1 VGHIPGGLGHVNI
14 VASLIFAGMSGSA
27 VADAAGLGS
36 IEIKAMRDEGYDPD
50 FSAAVTAASS
60 TIGPIIPP
68 SIPIVL
74 YGVMAEVSIGRL
86 FIGGIIPGFM
96 MAISM
101 MVFTYFLAHKR
112 GYARRK
118 RSPLRHLVKS
128 FIAAFPPLL
137 TPVII
142 VGGIL
147 GGVFTPTEAAVV
159 AVLYAFVLSFFVYR
173 EFFLWQLPG
182 MIKEVVISTGA
193 ILLIVGSASLFGWI
207 LTWERVPQM
216 LASSIFGLST
226 NPVVILLAIVV
237 FLLFVGTFEAASASL
252 VILVPIFKP
261 LVLKAGIDPVHF
273 GLVMVLT
280 LMIGLLTPPVG
291 SVLYVIADVAEI
303 SFARMVKAVFPYL
316 IPLMVTL
323 LLLVFFPGL
332 VTYLPGLIM
341 D

>member
-1 VGHIPGGLGHVNI
+1 MLGAELLLGLLVLLALRIPIAFSLGLVALIYVLFSETIPLGVVAQRLTGSMNSFVLLAVPFFMLAGKLMNTGGITKRIFNFANDLVGHITGGLGHVNI

-86 FIGGIIPGFM
+86 FIGGIVPGFM

-101 MVFTYFLAHKR
+101 MIFTYFLAHKR

-118 RSPLRHLVKS
+118 RSPLRHLTKS

-159 AVLYAFVLSFFVYR
+159 AVLYAFGLSFFVYR
-173 EFFLWQLPG
+173 ELFLWQLPQ

-216 LASSIFGLST
+216 LAKFYFRNIYQPDHHPSGHCR
-226 NPVVILLAIVV
+226 V
-237 FLLFVGTFEAASASL
+237 SA
-252 VILVPIFKP
+252 VCGNF
-261 LVLKAGIDPVHF
+261 
-273 GLVMVLT
+273 
-280 LMIGLLTPPVG
+280 
-291 SVLYVIADVAEI
+291 
-303 SFARMVKAVFPYL
+303 
-316 IPLMVTL
+316 
-323 LLLVFFPGL
+323 
-332 VTYLPGLIM
+332 
-341 D
+341 